1 MARRKGIRKSQDN
14 NVPGAPGATPFR
26 PMNGAGPGQRDP
38 RSAGQDN
45 AGFFMGGPGGQHN
58 PGRGQARP
66 QDMNGGRKP
75 RPQRGE
81 PGMSYAGGTPGF
93 YDEGGPGAPGKVY
106 ENGELP
112 KVGGPGGAQIQP
124 FPGGRNGGDNLPG
137 FGGQFPGGGDNSIG
151 IPRGEVGTPFDGNMP
166 PQSPGGRPAPSK
178 GRGRGGRPQRPP
190 GRGMPSGGP
199 GLSRPQFPG
208 MNVPGAPGTKMPNA
222 PGMNINQTFN
232 GDQNTVNR

>member
-1 MARRKGIRKSQDN
+1 MTRRKGIRKSQDN

-38 RSAGQDN
+38 RSAGQDGQ
-45 AGFFMGGPGGQHN
+45 GFFFGGPGGQHN
-58 PGRGQARP
+58 PGSGQARP
-66 QDMNGGRKP
+66 QK
-75 RPQRGE
+75 GE

-112 KVGGPGGAQIQP
+112 QIGAPGGAQIQP
-124 FPGGRNGGDNLPG
+124 FPGGSNGGDGEVLPS
-137 FGGQFPGGGDNSIG
+137 FGGQFPGRGDNSIG
-151 IPRGEVGTPFDGNMP
+151 IPRGEVG
-166 PQSPGGRPAPSK
+166 SPLNGEIPDYDFGGGRPQPPGARPAP

-208 MNVPGAPGTKMPNA
+208 MNIPQA
-222 PGMNINQTFN
+222 PGMNINPTFN
-232 GDQNTVNR
+232 GDNNTYTR

>member
-26 PMNGAGPGQRDP
+26 PMNGAGPGQRDQ
-38 RSAGQDN
+38 RSAGQD
-45 AGFFMGGPGGQHN
+45 GSGGMGLGN
-58 PGRGQARP
+58 R
-66 QDMNGGRKP
+66 
-75 RPQRGE
+75 
-81 PGMSYAGGTPGF
+81 
-93 YDEGGPGAPGKVY
+93 
-106 ENGELP
+106 
-112 KVGGPGGAQIQP
+112 GAQIQP
-124 FPGGRNGGDNLPG
+124 FPGGRNGGDDNLPG
-137 FGGQFPGGGDNSIG
+137 FGGQFPGGGDNSIGDLFPGRGDNSIG

-208 MNVPGAPGTKMPNA
+208 MNIPGAPGTKMPNA

-232 GDQNTVNR
+232 GDQNTINR